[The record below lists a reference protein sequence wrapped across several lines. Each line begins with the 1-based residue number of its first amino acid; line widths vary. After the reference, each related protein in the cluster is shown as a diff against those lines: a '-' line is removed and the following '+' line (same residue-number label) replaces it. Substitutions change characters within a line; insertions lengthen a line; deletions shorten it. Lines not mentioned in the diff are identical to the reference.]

1 MKLSEFKQAISTYK
15 DNEIGFD
22 VNHFHSDIFLEVEY
36 STKSTVSNSTESAYI
51 DYVYVDKTKHRI
63 FYVGKS
69 ESRKSGIFS
78 RKLPMQINAM
88 KFFNWAE
95 AENKYDDF
103 EVYFAW
109 NYDFKDESVFDYVPL
124 SGSVKAMPSVRDL
137 KKLVFT
143 AEKGKTFKIR
153 VRNLHENLQKSN

>member
-1 MKLSEFKQAISTYK
+1 MKLREFRQAIATYK

-22 VNHFHSDIFLEVEY
+22 VNHFHSDIFLEVVYENG
-36 STKSTVSNSTESAYI
+36 SKAIESAYI
-51 DYVYVDKTKHRI
+51 DYVYVDKKKNRI

-69 ESRKSGIFS
+69 ESRKRGIFS
-78 RKLPMQINAM
+78 RKLPMQINTM

-95 AENKYDDF
+95 AKNKYDDF

-109 NYDFKDESVFDYVPL
+109 NYDFKDESVFDYVSL
-124 SGSVKAMPSVRDL
+124 SKSVKAMPSVRDL

-153 VRNLHENLQKSN
+153 VHNLHENLQKI